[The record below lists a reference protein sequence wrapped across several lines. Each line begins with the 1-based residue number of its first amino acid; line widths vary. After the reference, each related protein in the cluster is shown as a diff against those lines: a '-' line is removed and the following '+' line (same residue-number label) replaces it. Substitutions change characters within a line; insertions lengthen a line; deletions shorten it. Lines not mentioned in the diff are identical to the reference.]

1 MHNSTEKNLFQHVFE
16 YKIWKLPI
24 KIVNLWQ
31 IINNLKAR
39 HIMKVQKSE
48 KQNYVRDAKRKIIN
62 NFSSNPDLDVND
74 LDICLPR
81 YFDSLWEKYS
91 SFEVD
96 DWSQFEDDFYWE
108 CVFRLGLM
116 HG

>member
-1 MHNSTEKNLFQHVFE
+1 MEATTIHFIHDAAWVVLIFTLGMLAGYLLKVVM
-16 YKIWKLPI
+16 
-24 KIVNLWQ
+24 VN
-31 IINNLKAR
+31 
-39 HIMKVQKSE
+39 
-48 KQNYVRDAKRKIIN
+48 
-62 NFSSNPDLDVND
+62 